1 MRSVLSFHVP
11 PSQYNVT
18 FFTLITIFTFFS
30 LREVGVTTTEKYFRQ
45 KLINTYYNVMSLNS
59 IFCNLIVANSM
70 AASRVAARTEFDFY
84 IFYQLLTNMSNIL
97 HFI

>member
-1 MRSVLSFHVP
+1 MSHFLRLLQF
-11 PSQYNVT
+11 
-18 FFTLITIFTFFS
+18 LLFFS
-30 LREVGVTTTEKYFRQ
+30 LQEVGVTTTEKYFRQ

-84 IFYQLLTNMSNIL
+84 IFYQLLRNMSNIL